1 MQEVEDAIRA
11 KLAGEALEQAL
22 DAEITKLTDDLG
34 TVQTEILEYE
44 SAASHLAEIQK
55 KVEELL
61 S

>member
-34 TVQTEILEYE
+34 AVQAEILEYE

>member
-1 MQEVEDAIRA
+1 M
-11 KLAGEALEQAL
+11 AGEALEQAL